1 MWEDIGL
8 DVQFQKLPYST
19 LRPTMVARTY
29 KGATCH
35 AAGTRVVTAGSQNLL
50 TSKAAWNP
58 GSSHPWMD
66 EHMPKMD
73 AAVDPDELHRLEKE
87 LAEFVFDNA
96 MTYVG
101 LYAIDAIWPVGP
113 RIEKWSDD
121 VKFTDLRNL
130 NGYEY
135 IRPRE

>member
-1 MWEDIGL
+1 
-8 DVQFQKLPYST
+8 
-19 LRPTMVARTY
+19 
-29 KGATCH
+29 
-35 AAGTRVVTAGSQNLL
+35 
-50 TSKAAWNP
+50 
-58 GSSHPWMD
+58 MD